1 MTRRRWHRVRRSVFA
16 LVAAAI
22 CLAGCAAVPAS
33 PTSTSSI
40 ASPIPVATG
49 APPSASAAPS
59 LAADAPAWLSEPLT
73 DVRTGQPVRLGE
85 LIGHVVFVEGMATW
99 CPPCLEQQREAASAL
114 RQLPGGVVVYVSVDI
129 DPREPATTLRD
140 YVDRNGFGW
149 QFVLATPAFLRELSE
164 TFGATILSPPATPI
178 VVIDMT
184 GHATFAEVGIKRASR
199 LVELAR
205 ARGA

>member
-1 MTRRRWHRVRRSVFA
+1 VPVA
-16 LVAAAI
+16 VLAVAAAVI
-22 CLAGCAAVPAS
+22 LLAGCAALPAA
-33 PTSTSSI
+33 PTST
-40 ASPIPVATG
+40 ASVASLIPVATG
-49 APPSASAAPS
+49 VPPSGASAPS

-73 DVRTGQPVRLGE
+73 DVRTGQAVRLGD

-129 DPREPATTLRD
+129 DPREPATTLQD

-149 QFVLATPAFLRELSE
+149 QFLLATPAFLRELSE

-184 GHATFAEVGIKRASR
+184 GHATFTEVGIKRASR